1 MALTPRRDLR
11 WCTILLLEKHLVIE
25 TLHDLGRTYRNGW
38 SFGRSPPLN
47 GVTEEGADDEEDEE
61 EVGRQGGGREESV
74 VGLPVEPLM
83 VGYRNYLFQQKYFQG
98 RCFDMF
104 QPQSLTCEC
113 KVFCMKFGWS

>member
-74 VGLPVEPLM
+74 VGLPVEPLV
-83 VGYRNYLFQQKYFQG
+83 VGCLNYLFQQKYFQG
-98 RCFDMF
+98 KSFDILFMF
-104 QPQSLTCEC
+104 SL
-113 KVFCMKFGWS
+113 KVWFANMRYFV